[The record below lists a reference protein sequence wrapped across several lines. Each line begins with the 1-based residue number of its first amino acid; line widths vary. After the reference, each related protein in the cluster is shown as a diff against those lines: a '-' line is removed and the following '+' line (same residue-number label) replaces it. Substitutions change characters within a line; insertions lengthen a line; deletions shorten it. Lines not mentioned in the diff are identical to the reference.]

1 MEDVLTLYAKPY
13 DRSQPVLCFDEKSK
27 QLIEETRVPKK
38 TKEGKVRR
46 RDYEYK
52 RNGTRNI
59 FVTVEAKGG
68 HREVTVTTQRKREDF
83 AREIKRIVDLPRYKN
98 ATIIHIV
105 HDNLN
110 THFAKSFYQT
120 FSKEEAERTLSR
132 IQFHHTPK
140 HASWLNMAE
149 IEIGV
154 LDRQCIK
161 GRIATEEKLVTQIHA
176 WRHERNRQQ
185 AIINWK
191 FTVTKARE
199 KLGWIPKY
207 DLQALVQDMIKGDL
221 HLVKKDDY
229 LIRGGFKTLNYF
241 E

>member
-1 MEDVLTLYAKPY
+1 MWCIPTITPEFITRMEEVLTLYARPY
-13 DRSQPVLCFDEKSK
+13 DPKEPVLNFDEKSK
-27 QLIEETRVPKK
+27 QLIEDARVLTQ

-59 FVTVEAKGG
+59 FVTVEPKGG
-68 HREVTVTTQRKREDF
+68 YREVTVTTQRKREDF
-83 AREIKRIVDLPRYKN
+83 AHEIKRIVDLPRYN
-98 ATIIHIV
+98 EAAIIHIV
-105 HDNLN
+105 LDNLN

-120 FSKEEAERTLSR
+120 FSKEEAERILSR
-132 IQFHHTPK
+132 IQFHYTPK

-161 GRIATEEKLVTQIHA
+161 GRIATEKRLVTQIHA
-176 WRHERNRQQ
+176 WQHERNRQQ
-185 AIINWK
+185 AMINWK

-199 KLGWIPKY
+199 KFTY
-207 DLQALVQDMIKGDL
+207 SGDKL
-221 HLVKKDDY
+221 S
-229 LIRGGFKTLNYF
+229 
-241 E
+241 